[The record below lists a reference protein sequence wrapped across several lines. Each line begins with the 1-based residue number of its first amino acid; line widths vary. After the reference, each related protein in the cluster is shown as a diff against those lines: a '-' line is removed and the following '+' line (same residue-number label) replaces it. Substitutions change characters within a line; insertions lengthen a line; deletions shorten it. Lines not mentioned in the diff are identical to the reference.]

1 MVEGSDFPSYHKVDE
16 EVSQNRVHF
25 EDKLLVI
32 RSPKVTDYK
41 EHSLTTEER
50 DDIIRKYNTEHSHL
64 RGSSDVVSDSE
75 QSDMNLTDSDEYE
88 GMEPTEK
95 LVHLLDELAEVGNI
109 AVKQNMRFLDRGQL
123 DALLTV
129 GQKFLVSW
137 KSSIVAERTGRCSE
151 QGAKSE
157 TRDIDE

>member
-1 MVEGSDFPSYHKVDE
+1 MDE

-41 EHSLTTEER
+41 EHSMTIEER
-50 DDIIRKYNTEHSHL
+50 DELVRKYNTEHSHL
-64 RGSSDVVSDSE
+64 RGTSDAVDDSE
-75 QSDMNLTDSDEYE
+75 QSNKSVTDSDDFTDECE
-88 GMEPTEK
+88 STDSTEK
-95 LVHLLDELAEVGNI
+95 LTHLLDELAEVGNV
-109 AVKQNMRFLDRGQL
+109 AVKSNMRFLDRGQL
-123 DALLTV
+123 DALLTI

-137 KSSIVAERTGRCSE
+137 KSSIVAERSGRHSE